1 MNIENDVM
9 KIILTLDYI
18 ILVLVFSLLTINH
31 DEITRF
37 NNRKLL
43 NSNEVKTTEF
53 ALEKVKKD
61 EITTI
66 EKDNTVSYEKEV
78 STLPEANQTPKPVE
92 VPKEPEVVKPNV
104 VYDGLTL
111 EELSAK
117 LDRSLNS
124 DLAGKGNLFVS
135 YALELGIDPYMAVA
149 IVLQETGCK
158 WDCSQLVKQCNN
170 VGGQQG
176 SPSCGTTGYKAYATL
191 DEGIKG
197 FMDNLYYN
205 YYAQGLTTPEA
216 INTKYASSPTWATKI
231 NNYIYT
237 IKAS

>member
-1 MNIENDVM
+1 MSIEKKKRFM
-9 KIILTLDYI
+9 KMILIVDCS
-18 ILVLVFSLLTINH
+18 ILVLVFSLLTMNH
-31 DEITRF
+31 NQTTEFD
-37 NNRKLL
+37 NKKVS
-43 NSNEVKTTEF
+43 NSNETKTTEF
-53 ALEKVKKD
+53 ALEV
-61 EITTI
+61 T
-66 EKDNTVSYEKEV
+66 
-78 STLPEANQTPKPVE
+78 
-92 VPKEPEVVKPNV
+92 KEPSEQVVPAIEQTQEVQTVETEQVEEIVKPNV
-104 VYDGLTL
+104 VYDGLTM

-124 DLAGKGNLFVS
+124 TLAGTGSLFAS
-135 YALELGIDPYMAVA
+135 YALQLGIDPYLAVA

-191 DEGIKG
+191 EEGIKG

-205 YYAQGLTTPEA
+205 YYAQGLTTPET
-216 INTKYASSPTWATKI
+216 INTKYASSQTWASKI
-231 NNYIYT
+231 NNYIYA

>member
-1 MNIENDVM
+1 MSIEKKKRFM
-9 KIILTLDYI
+9 KMILIVDCS
-18 ILVLVFSLLTINH
+18 ILVLVFSLLTMNH
-31 DEITRF
+31 NQTTEFD
-37 NNRKLL
+37 NKKVS
-43 NSNEVKTTEF
+43 NSNETKTTEF
-53 ALEKVKKD
+53 ALEVTKEPSEQVLP
-61 EITTI
+61 TI
-66 EKDNTVSYEKEV
+66 EQTQEVQTVETE
-78 STLPEANQTPKPVE
+78 QVE
-92 VPKEPEVVKPNV
+92 EIVKPNV
-104 VYDGLTL
+104 VYDGLTM

-124 DLAGKGNLFVS
+124 TLAGMGSLFAS
-135 YALELGIDPYMAVA
+135 YALQLGIDPYLAVA

-191 DEGIKG
+191 EEGIKG

-205 YYAQGLTTPEA
+205 YYAQGLTTPET
-216 INTKYASSPTWATKI
+216 INTKYASSQTWASKI
-231 NNYIYT
+231 NNYIYA

>member
-1 MNIENDVM
+1 MSIEKKKRFM
-9 KIILTLDYI
+9 KMILIVDCS
-18 ILVLVFSLLTINH
+18 ILVLVFSLLTMNH
-31 DEITRF
+31 NQTTEFD
-37 NNRKLL
+37 NKKVS
-43 NSNEVKTTEF
+43 NSNETKTTEF
-53 ALEKVKKD
+53 ALEVTKEPSEQVLP
-61 EITTI
+61 TI
-66 EKDNTVSYEKEV
+66 EQTQEVQTVETE
-78 STLPEANQTPKPVE
+78 QVE
-92 VPKEPEVVKPNV
+92 EIVKPNV
-104 VYDGLTL
+104 VYDGLTM

-124 DLAGKGNLFVS
+124 TLAGTGSLFAS
-135 YALELGIDPYMAVA
+135 YALQLGIDPYLAVA

-191 DEGIKG
+191 EEGIKG

-205 YYAQGLTTPEA
+205 YYAQGLTTPET
-216 INTKYASSPTWATKI
+216 INTKYASSQTWASKI
-231 NNYIYT
+231 NNYIYA